1 MVKLAGLSMRLK
13 KSVDQ
18 PQQQYLYLQKAINL
32 TITILNQQVL
42 SIMQLALALQTL
54 LKFMDIISAEMKFMH
69 RITMVVQDSML
80 TITLLSTYKN
90 RAQNSLILLA
100 TIGYLYSIVMKSWS
114 IRDQSILFGTYQ
126 EMWEAS
132 LICSNFL
139 RNLYLLFI
147 PQCSTLESTHT

>member
-126 EMWEAS
+126 EMQVAS
-132 LICSNFL
+132 LICLNFL
-139 RNLYLLFI
+139 RSLYLLFI
-147 PQCSTLESTHT
+147 LQCSTLESTHT

>member
-18 PQQQYLYLQKAINL
+18 PQQQYLYLQEAINL